1 MHERLAARRETVMAG
16 RKDALLDSLEDLAS
30 QLELL
35 GGRLDVEMLRK
46 AASAYR
52 EARQAIMTAHSSE
65 AELLRLFRALNE
77 SAGEIGALLQRYGI
91 GIGAKLPQ
99 APGHPEEDRN

>member
-1 MHERLAARRETVMAG
+1 MHERLAARRETVLAG

-46 AASAYR
+46 AAQAYR
-52 EARQAIMTAHSSE
+52 EARHAIMTAHSSE
-65 AELLRLFRALNE
+65 SDLLRLFRALNE
-77 SAGEIGALLQRYGI
+77 STTEIGALLHRYGVGLGVTRPDSGERQI
-91 GIGAKLPQ
+91 R
-99 APGHPEEDRN
+99 D